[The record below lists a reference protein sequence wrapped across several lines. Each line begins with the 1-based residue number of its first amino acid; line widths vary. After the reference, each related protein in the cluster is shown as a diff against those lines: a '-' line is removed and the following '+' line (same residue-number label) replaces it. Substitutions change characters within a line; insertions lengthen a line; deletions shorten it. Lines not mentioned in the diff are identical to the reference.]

1 MAIFGKALGNG
12 HAITAVI
19 GIGSIMQ
26 EATNTFISSTF
37 WTERSGPVAALAT
50 LKEMQRIKSWEIITN
65 IGNKVKQNWQN
76 LADKH
81 KLKID
86 QWGLSALAGF
96 NFISPQQSNYKTY
109 ITQEL
114 LKKGYLG
121 ANSIYACIHHT
132 DAILEDYFNQN
143 INLEKLI

>member
-1 MAIFGKALGNG
+1 
-12 HAITAVI
+12 
-19 GIGSIMQ
+19 
-26 EATNTFISSTF
+26 
-37 WTERSGPVAALAT
+37 
-50 LKEMQRIKSWEIITN
+50 MQRMKSWEIITN

-81 KLKID
+81 KLEID

-96 NFISPQQSNYKTY
+96 NFVSPQQSNYKTY

-132 DAILEDYFNQN
+132 DTILEGYFHQLDSIFERIGRCHRGLEN
-143 INLEKLI
+143 INDLLDGKICQSGFGRLN